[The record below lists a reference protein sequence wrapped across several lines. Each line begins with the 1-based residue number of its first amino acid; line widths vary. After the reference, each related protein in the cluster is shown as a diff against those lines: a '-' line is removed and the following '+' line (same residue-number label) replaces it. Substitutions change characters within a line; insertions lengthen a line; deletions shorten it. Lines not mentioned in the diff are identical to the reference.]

1 MATNIKPNW
10 NEVAKI
16 RVSSPRL
23 YLRTPEQH
31 LDNAVWRKYPKW
43 EKKLVFRPWNASF
56 VIRALMFAV
65 VYIDMW
71 GSSCHDTQ
79 ILYILFH
86 LLLYLL
92 FICIGVSWS
101 CWKNFIQALVGPRA
115 RRGEEDDGVAQGTSE
130 RQEKRALME
139 NEDHR
144 DPEGDLGTLFQGIT
158 QNFLRILV
166 RKDY

>member
-1 MATNIKPNW
+1 MLK
-10 NEVAKI
+10 
-16 RVSSPRL
+16 
-23 YLRTPEQH
+23 
-31 LDNAVWRKYPKW
+31 
-43 EKKLVFRPWNASF
+43 
-56 VIRALMFAV
+56 
-65 VYIDMW
+65 
-71 GSSCHDTQ
+71 
-79 ILYILFH
+79 
-86 LLLYLL
+86 
-92 FICIGVSWS
+92 
-101 CWKNFIQALVGPRA
+101 KNFIQALVGPRA